1 VVINTSAVFMLFVVN
16 SVSGMLY
23 ENMLD
28 GVPLMTIFRG
38 GLGRAG
44 KSLWGFL
51 FIAKVTSAI

>member
-1 VVINTSAVFMLFVVN
+1 VVINTSAVLMLFVVN

-38 GLGRAG
+38 RVGRAG
-44 KSLWGFL
+44 KSVWGIL
-51 FIAKVTSAI
+51 FYW